1 MRDYL
6 RHILSVHV
14 RSGFGVSGVLEG
26 KCICLVRCSHKL
38 QLLGA
43 VSSVRMAVP

>member
-6 RHILSVHV
+6 RHILSVYV
-14 RSGFGVSGVLEG
+14 RSGFGVSVVLG
-26 KCICLVRCSHKL
+26 GIYIRLVRCIHKL

-43 VSSVRMAVP
+43 VSSVRMVVP